1 MRRAGALVVAAAL
14 LAPAGGGCGYSLRGT
29 LPSHIRT
36 VAVPVFRNATYEPAV
51 EQVITA
57 AILNAFATSGR
68 LAVASVGEADS
79 LLDGEVVGYA
89 VQALAFD
96 QRSNVTQFRLVVTL
110 NAEFR
115 DLRRGEV
122 LWRERGLQERADFN
136 VAGQVATTIAI
147 EDVALQQA
155 TLEIARRV
163 VSLAIER
170 F

>member
-1 MRRAGALVVAAAL
+1 
-14 LAPAGGGCGYSLRGT
+14 
-29 LPSHIRT
+29 

-68 LAVASVGEADS
+68 LSVASVGEADS
-79 LLDGEVVGYA
+79 LLEGEVTAYQ

-110 NAEFR
+110 NAEFK

-136 VAGQVATTIAI
+136 VQGHVATTIAI

-155 TLEIARRV
+155 ALEIARRV